1 MFPTKLC
8 LECLVFR
15 CWGYLEGY
23 RVFRRCCWPWRSKS
37 AGLNLWRLLL
47 LPVPACFLD
56 FLGGMEF
63 SIQSTSLCHELLQ
76 AFPSTMADLDGPFP
90 ARYPVTNTTKLKY
103 KAHSPR
109 KWVEMQTHGE
119 RIHHF
124 ILNFICSHFCLMMFM
139 LFCHLYFVSINVS
152 FSKNKKLPF
161 IQFLEQ
167 MCKYL
172 FHANYCV
179 KVPYIY

>member
-1 MFPTKLC
+1 MSPTKLC

-109 KWVEMQTHGE
+109 KWVADADSWGKNTSFHTEFHLLSFLPYDVYAFLSS
-119 RIHHF
+119 I
-124 ILNFICSHFCLMMFM
+124 FC
-139 LFCHLYFVSINVS
+139 
-152 FSKNKKLPF
+152 
-161 IQFLEQ
+161 
-167 MCKYL
+167 
-172 FHANYCV
+172 
-179 KVPYIY
+179 